1 MNGISVHTYRKQ
13 YTMIAAVL
21 CAHCSGAY
29 VLTIIIARSTYNA
42 RINVY
47 CMYLCTFPK
56 INSHSYYNTNTPSND
71 THSDLLCTNSK
82 LSVIQV

>member
-1 MNGISVHTYRKQ
+1 MSVHTCRKQ
-13 YTMIAAVL
+13 YTMKTTVL
-21 CAHCSGAY
+21 CAHCSGAC
-29 VLTIIIARSTYNA
+29 VLTMIIVRSTYNA

-56 INSHSYYNTNTPSND
+56 INSHSYYDTNAPSND
-71 THSDLLCTNSK
+71 THSDLLCVNSK